1 VTSARP
7 PAGERA
13 AAREPWHAAEHVL
26 RFPRTLPG
34 GATELRWRGAAL
46 MGVVNVTPDSF
57 SDGGATY
64 AAEAAVAAG
73 LRLAAEGA
81 LIVDV
86 GGESTRP
93 GAAAVDADEELAR
106 VLPVVAALAER
117 GVVVSVD
124 TRKPLVAERALAA
137 GAALVNDVSGLRDPR
152 MVAVC
157 AAAGAP
163 AVIVHMRGEPATM
176 QQDPRYDDV
185 VADVGA
191 YLAAAAGRA
200 LDAGVPSVVL
210 DAGIGFGKTVEHN
223 LALLHATPRLAALG
237 HPVLVGASRKS
248 FLGRLAGVPEP
259 KDRLAATLAAH
270 LHAARRGAALLRVHD
285 VAAHRQALA
294 VAAALDGQEDAP
306 ERRGSGRG

>member
-1 VTSARP
+1 
-7 PAGERA
+7 
-13 AAREPWHAAEHVL
+13 
-26 RFPRTLPG
+26 
-34 GATELRWRGAAL
+34 
-46 MGVVNVTPDSF
+46 TPDSF

-210 DAGIGFGKTVEHN
+210 DAGLGFGKTVEHN
-223 LALLHATPRLAALG
+223 LARLHATPRLAALG
-237 HPVLVGASRKS
+237 DPVLGGAWRKS
-248 FLGRLAGVPEP
+248 SLGRLAGGPEP
-259 KDRLAATLAAH
+259 RGRLAATVAAH
-270 LHAARRGAALLRVHD
+270 LPAARRGAARLRVRD